1 VTDVVVIIAYRDMGD
16 AARRQSYAYVC
27 DWYRSEL
34 GCPILV
40 DGGSDD
46 ATFTRASAL
55 NRMASMVG
63 AESVI
68 VQSDP
73 DSLVPPQVLTAAIA
87 LAGQRDGLVIPH
99 DRYLY
104 LSQAVT
110 AGVLVG
116 AGPAQ
121 PTPADCEFA
130 GPNGSGNVT
139 VFSCQTWL
147 TARGYDERFGLW
159 GGDDAAFRYACD
171 AFVAPTRRLH
181 ADMVHLWHPRLPQS
195 NPDHPDYPAQFGLLA
210 QYRDAAAQGPDAV
223 RALVRTR

>member
-1 VTDVVVIIAYRDMGD
+1 MTDLVVIIAYRDMGD
-16 AARRQSYAYVC
+16 EHRRRSFAFVC

-46 ATFTRASAL
+46 ATFTRAGAL
-55 NRMASMVG
+55 NRMASMTG
-63 AESVI
+63 PDSVI

-73 DSLVPPQVLTAAIA
+73 DSLVPLAVLRHAIT
-87 LAGQRDGLVIPH
+87 LAELRDGLVIPH

-104 LSQAVT
+104 LTQAVT
-110 AGVLVG
+110 AQALVG
-116 AGPAQ
+116 AAPAK
-121 PTPADCEFA
+121 PGPADCEFA

-139 VFSCQTWL
+139 VFSRQTWL

-159 GGDDAAFRYACD
+159 GGDDAAFRFACD

-181 ADMVHLWHPRLPQS
+181 ADMMHLWHPRLPQS
-195 NPDHPDYPAQFGLLA
+195 SPQHPDYPGGFALLA
-210 QYRDAAAQGPDAV
+210 EYRDAAEQGPDAV
-223 RALVRTR
+223 RHLVRSR